1 MKFRK
6 TAATALTAL
15 AFAGVAGPASADSAL
30 HSAQPAGAAKGIKL
44 TSLKSPDAKTLKAT
58 LAVPTGYHFTVA
70 GKTLELVG
78 PHHRTVGRL
87 GNAIKLKNGK
97 TAHVSYRASGATV
110 TVRATRSFRQLG
122 VSTRDMAAESYAQ
135 CANDKIKDYVV
146 SGGIGGCIAGAE
158 TGCAPGATAGAFGG
172 LVSGAVLSLSDC

>member
-1 MKFRK
+1 MRFRK
-6 TAATALTAL
+6 SAASALTAL

-30 HSAQPAGAAKGIKL
+30 HSAHPVSVAKGIKL
-44 TSLKSPDAKTLKAT
+44 KSLQSPDGKTLKAT
-58 LAVPTGYHFTVA
+58 LSVPAGYHFTVA
-70 GKTLELVG
+70 GKELELVG

-110 TVRATRSFRQLG
+110 TVRSTRSFQQLG

>member
-1 MKFRK
+1 MRFRK

-30 HSAQPAGAAKGIKL
+30 HSAQPASAAKGIKL
-44 TSLKSPDAKTLKAT
+44 KSLKSPDAKTLNAT

-70 GKTLELVG
+70 GKKLELVG

-87 GNAIKLKNGK
+87 GNAIKLKNGN

>member
-1 MKFRK
+1 MRFRK

-30 HSAQPAGAAKGIKL
+30 HSAQPASAAKGIKL
-44 TSLKSPDAKTLKAT
+44 KSLKSPDAKTLKAT

-70 GKTLELVG
+70 GKKLELVG
-78 PHHRTVGRL
+78 PHHRIVGRL